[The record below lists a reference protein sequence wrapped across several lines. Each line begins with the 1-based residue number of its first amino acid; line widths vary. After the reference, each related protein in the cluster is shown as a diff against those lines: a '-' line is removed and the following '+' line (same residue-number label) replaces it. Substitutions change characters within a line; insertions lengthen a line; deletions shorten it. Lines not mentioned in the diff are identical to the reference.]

1 MKFKIDYDT
10 RIRFRDIYFLLFSI
24 LLISFIPLKSVFLW
38 VIIMVVMGYLF
49 KTYDGVIF
57 FENPYIYFKRKEE
70 QVSPIN
76 DSPIRLNDITGYNL
90 NNPFSKFCRWCKSST
105 NITLHLFSG
114 KQVTFS
120 VIEQSMV
127 IDWLNQNNI
136 RNVSRTNREA
146 IIEHIVYTILNLFFI
161 VFYTYQIKKEYTD
174 SSFTYLIISVVCFI
188 YWIIYIFSGLYIRK
202 KVHHDETII

>member
-76 DSPIRLNDITGYNL
+76 DSPIRLNDITGYNV
-90 NNPFSKFCRWCKSST
+90 SKSDYKKIEKALWTK
-105 NITLHLFSG
+105 NG
-114 KQVTFS
+114 KQLSFKRGSTG
-120 VIEQSMV
+120 
-127 IDWLNQNNI
+127 
-136 RNVSRTNREA
+136 R
-146 IIEHIVYTILNLFFI
+146 
-161 VFYTYQIKKEYTD
+161 
-174 SSFTYLIISVVCFI
+174 SS
-188 YWIIYIFSGLYIRK
+188 G
-202 KVHHDETII
+202 